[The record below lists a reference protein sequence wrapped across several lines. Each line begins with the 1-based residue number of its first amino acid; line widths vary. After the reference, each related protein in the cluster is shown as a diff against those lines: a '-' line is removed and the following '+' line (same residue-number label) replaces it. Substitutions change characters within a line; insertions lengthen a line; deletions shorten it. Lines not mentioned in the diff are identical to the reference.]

1 MGYVRLFLELKYE
14 DTGASCGQARIEL
27 QDRPGIWTARY
38 AARCALFLRALRM
51 RRR

>member
-1 MGYVRLFLELKYE
+1 MGYVRLFIELKYE

-27 QDRPGIWTARY
+27 QDRPGHMDGKV
-38 AARCALFLRALRM
+38 RCALFLRALRM